1 MNEKQQQILY
11 ELTLISAV
19 SRNINENLI
28 KMIES
33 LQNPDNK
40 RQIAEN
46 IQILNRLMENLR

>member
-11 ELTLISAV
+11 ELTLISSV

-28 KMIES
+28 KMIEL

-40 RQIAEN
+40 RHIAEN